1 MNAAEHPLADY
12 YRDLPV
18 VVTGGLGFIGSNVA
32 LRLAEAGARVTV
44 IDSEAPG
51 CGANPW
57 NLAGARSPITVV
69 RSDIS
74 DAANFTDL
82 LKETAAIFNL
92 AGEISHSRSMEDP
105 ERDLALNTV
114 AQLRFLKVCQVV
126 RPGVR
131 VVYAGTRQVYGKPEY
146 LPVDEKHPIRPVD
159 FNGIHKRAAEQYH
172 LLLSDHGA
180 LDAVVLRL
188 SNVYGPRMA
197 LHLPQQGFL
206 GTYVRMAL
214 GSNPVTVYGEGEH
227 VRDPVYVDDVVE
239 AFLRAGAVPS
249 LPSRVMNIGG
259 PEALSVRQIA
269 TEICRQRPTSRL
281 REIPFPEG
289 LRNLEVG
296 SYMSDTTQARA
307 QLNWSP
313 LISFKDGVQSTLA
326 WYTGNQRHYLPGVP
340 EKQETASGPPFESAR
355 IPVPPPI

>member
-1 MNAAEHPLADY
+1 MNAAERQLADH
-12 YRDLPV
+12 YRDQHV

-32 LRLAEAGARVTV
+32 LRLADAGARVTV

-57 NLAGARSPITVV
+57 NLEGARSPITVV
-69 RSDIS
+69 RADIS
-74 DAANFTDL
+74 DATNFTDL
-82 LKETAAIFNL
+82 LKDTTAIFNL

-114 AQLRFLKVCQVV
+114 AQLRFLKVCQAV

-131 VVYAGTRQVYGKPEY
+131 IVYAGTRQVYGKPEY

-214 GSNPVTVYGEGEH
+214 GSNPITVYGEGAH
-227 VRDPVYVDDVVE
+227 TRDPVHVDDVVE
-239 AFLRAGAVPS
+239 AFLRAGAAPA
-249 LPSRVMNIGG
+249 LPARVLNIGG
-259 PEALSVRQIA
+259 PEALSIRRIA
-269 TEICRQRPTSRL
+269 VAVCEASPASML
-281 REIPFPEG
+281 REIPFPEA
-289 LRNLEVG
+289 LHNLEVG
-296 SYMSDTTQARA
+296 NYASDTTRARE

-313 LISFKDGVQSTLA
+313 LVSFKDGIRSTLA
-326 WYTGNQRHYLPGVP
+326 WYTGNQRHYLPEVP
-340 EKQETASGPPFESAR
+340 EKQETAARPPF
-355 IPVPPPI
+355 